1 MKGSPRK
8 PRSLR
13 WVPVLAV
20 ALGMLCPLAVMGA
33 QGDLDGRYAEARRQ
47 YQRLLGR
54 LDVPE
59 NQVLF
64 QKNIKKFQDILRDD
78 IPQRLADRCL
88 FMIAQSY
95 HHLYDARRF
104 EDDAKKALSYY
115 KQVAVRFPQSPL
127 ADDALF
133 LSGILLEAQ
142 DPAEAYLEFSRVVV
156 LFPQGDLTAR
166 ARQKAEALAAR
177 PASGAPAP
185 TGAPGTAAEAKPPT
199 PPADRSGG
207 DKKLGKTRE
216 PTEAPS
222 REAPQAVLENIRH
235 WSAEEYSRVV
245 IHFSGPVRYS
255 RSVLPAEPKEKKPAR
270 IALELERCSVRPNL
284 KPMIP
289 IMDGLLKDVRVESL
303 AGAKTRVVLDLQ
315 SMDSYRLFSLSD
327 PFRVVIDV
335 QGQKKVEAPPAG
347 GSSAGASATPPSA
360 RPSPPAAAS
369 PAPPSASSPAA
380 AARPVLKKGMP
391 SMVQQLGLTVRRIV
405 IDPGHGGK
413 DKGAIGPNGVYEKD
427 ITLALAKQLKRVLEK
442 EGGYEVILT
451 RDTDRTVSLEER
463 TAIANTKKADL
474 FLSIHTNAH
483 TDRSLGG
490 IETYF
495 LNFSTDKES
504 ARVAALENA
513 ASARQISDLEAIL
526 NELLRNTKIN
536 ESSRLAREVHQRLMS
551 RLESNHRLRDL
562 GVKQAPFYVLL
573 GAQMPSIL
581 IEACFISNEEEERLL
596 KDPAFQTELVKAI
609 SQGIRSY
616 TDRLAQVGRLGEGA

>member
-1 MKGSPRK
+1 MKRSPST
-8 PRSLR
+8 PHSLR
-13 WVPVLAV
+13 WIPVLAV

-33 QGDLDGRYAEARRQ
+33 QGDLEARYGEARRE

-64 QKNIKKFQDILRDD
+64 QKNIKKFEEILRDD
-78 IPQRLADRCL
+78 TQQRLADRCL

-95 HHLYDARRF
+95 HHLYDARRS
-104 EDDAKKALSYY
+104 EDDTKKALSYY

-133 LSGILLEAQ
+133 LSGILLEGH

-177 PASGAPAP
+177 PAASAAAPKTAVGDEK
-185 TGAPGTAAEAKPPT
+185 TAPG
-199 PPADRSGG
+199 ADRSAG
-207 DKKLGKTRE
+207 DKKPKEIRE
-216 PTEAPS
+216 PTEASS
-222 REAPQAVLENIRH
+222 RETAQAVLEKIQH
-235 WSAEEYSRVV
+235 WSADEYSRVV
-245 IHFSGPVRYS
+245 VYMSGPVRYT

-270 IALELERCSVRPNL
+270 IALDLERCRVRPKL

-289 IMDGLLKDVRVESL
+289 IMDGLLQDVRVESS
-303 AGAKTRVVLDLQ
+303 ADDKTRVILDLQ
-315 SMDSYRLFSLSD
+315 SMDSYRVFSLAD

-335 QGQKKVEAPPAG
+335 QGKRKTEAAP
-347 GSSAGASATPPSA
+347 SAGPS
-360 RPSPPAAAS
+360 AAAS
-369 PAPPSASSPAA
+369 VTPPSASSPAPA
-380 AARPVLKKGMP
+380 PASPGSPSVSPAPARPVIRKGMP
-391 SMVQQLGLTVRRIV
+391 SMVEQLGLTVRRIV

-413 DKGAIGPNGVYEKD
+413 DKGAIGPSGLYEKD
-427 ITLALAKQLKRVLEK
+427 ITLALAKQLKKVLEK
-442 EGGYEVILT
+442 EGAYEVILT
-451 RDTDRTVSLEER
+451 RDTDRYVSLEER

-513 ASARQISDLEAIL
+513 ASAKQISDLEAIL

-536 ESSRLAREVHQRLMS
+536 ESSRLAREVHQGLMK
-551 RLESNHRLRDL
+551 RLESDRKLRDL

-596 KDPAFQTELVKAI
+596 KDTAFQKELAQAI

-616 TDRLAQVGRLGEGA
+616 KDRLAQVGRAGEGA

>member
-1 MKGSPRK
+1 MKRSPST
-8 PRSLR
+8 PHSLR
-13 WVPVLAV
+13 WIPVLAV

-33 QGDLDGRYAEARRQ
+33 QGDVDGRYAEARRE

-54 LDVPE
+54 LHIPE

-64 QKNIKKFQDILRDD
+64 QKNIKTFEEILRNDTQ
-78 IPQRLADRCL
+78 QRLADRCL

-95 HHLYDARRF
+95 HHLYDARRS
-104 EDDAKKALSYY
+104 EDDAKKALGYY

-133 LSGILLEAQ
+133 LSGILLEGQ

-177 PASGAPAP
+177 PAASPVAPSGNPK
-185 TGAPGTAAEAKPPT
+185 TAAEDEKAAPS
-199 PPADRSGG
+199 AG
-207 DKKLGKTRE
+207 DKKPKETRE
-216 PTEAPS
+216 PTEAAS
-222 REAPQAVLENIRH
+222 RETPQAVVEKIQH
-235 WSAEEYSRVV
+235 WSADEYSRVV
-245 IHFSGPVRYS
+245 VYVSGPVRYS
-255 RSVLPAEPKEKKPAR
+255 RSVLPAEPKDKKPAR
-270 IALELERCSVRPNL
+270 IALDLERCGVRPKL

-289 IMDGLLKDVRVESL
+289 IMDGLLQDVRVEPS
-303 AGAKTRVVLDLQ
+303 ADDKTRVILDLQ
-315 SMDSYRLFSLSD
+315 AMDSYRVFSLAD

-335 QGQKKVEAPPAG
+335 QGKRKTEAAA
-347 GSSAGASATPPSA
+347 SAGPSAAPSATPPSA
-360 RPSPPAAAS
+360 SPPA
-369 PAPPSASSPAA
+369 PAPTPPAP
-380 AARPVLKKGMP
+380 ARPVIKKGMP
-391 SMVQQLGLTVRRIV
+391 SMVEQLGLTVRRIV

-413 DKGAIGPNGVYEKD
+413 DKGAIGPSGLYEKD
-427 ITLALAKQLKRVLEK
+427 ITLALAKQLKKVLEK

-451 RDTDRTVSLEER
+451 RDTDRYVSLEER

-483 TDRSLGG
+483 TDRSVGG
-490 IETYF
+490 IQTYF

-513 ASARQISDLEAIL
+513 ASAKQISDLEGIL

-536 ESSRLAREVHQRLMS
+536 ESSRLAREVHQGLIN
-551 RLESNHRLRDL
+551 RLESNRKLRDL

-596 KDPAFQTELVKAI
+596 KDAAFQKELVQAI

-616 TDRLAQVGRLGEGA
+616 KDRLAQVGRLGEGA